1 MRKTLMTIGFAFAAC
16 AAFAWPLHDEVAK
29 AKPIVEELMASKSKL
44 KPAEAA
50 EAAILLA
57 HDAKGE
63 AAKFLLLRRAV
74 ELYAKAGDDDKTAA
88 VFQKLLKEVKGV
100 PPAVQERILLAAGR
114 ALPTGKRAKTETI
127 FKGVRALVW
136 AEKELNA
143 ARMTLKSTKKDAPK
157 AHLRAGNA
165 LAVMGDWTKALDHL
179 LGAKDEIASTADGE
193 LNGSATAEKLADAW
207 WKLAALAENEYV
219 KNAYRLH
226 SVEFYR
232 KALKASLLDGLNKNL
247 AESRIAEVEK
257 DDANDAAAQLAAL
270 NRKEPL
276 YCVIDLS
283 GGPSASSYPVS
294 FVSDV
299 SAVPGGTF
307 NTDEYKTTKL
317 VLRRIEPGKFM
328 MQGKYEVTLTK
339 PYYIGIFEITQKQ
352 HELVVG
358 GRTSQGLGDTCP
370 AGGVSWKWCASVV
383 KKLRSRVKL
392 DVSLPTE
399 AQWEYACRAGTT
411 SGKTEGKGGSSNT
424 AVGLYEPNAWGI
436 YDMHGGVLDWCQD
449 IADQLTGGIDPTG
462 PSSGVGRVSRRGDT
476 RVPHRPD
483 YRGSIY
489 SFRVVLNPQE

>member
-1 MRKTLMTIGFAFAAC
+1 
-16 AAFAWPLHDEVAK
+16 
-29 AKPIVEELMASKSKL
+29 MASKSKL

-114 ALPTGKRAKTETI
+114 ALPMGRRAKTETL

-257 DDANDAAAQLAAL
+257 DNANDAAAQLAAL

-358 GRTSQGLGDTCP
+358 GRTSQVLGDTCP

-392 DVSLPTE
+392 DVSLPVARGDRLLEGVDAVLVGHPTHDLRNWIAKARACADGDE
-399 AQWEYACRAGTT
+399 KLADYYETDARRIITVWAPGLGDYAARVWSGLVANYYLPRLRLARAG
-411 SGKTEGKGGSSNT
+411 KAKEIR
-424 AVGLYEPNAWGI
+424 AWQNKWVEERLPIMPPAPGWTCEKLV
-436 YDMHGGVLDWCQD
+436 DELLAAWDD
-449 IADQLTGGIDPTG
+449 F
-462 PSSGVGRVSRRGDT
+462 SKRK
-476 RVPHRPD
+476 
-483 YRGSIY
+483 
-489 SFRVVLNPQE
+489 

>member
-1 MRKTLMTIGFAFAAC
+1 MRKTQMIIGLAFAAC

-29 AKPIVEELMASKSKL
+29 AKPIVEELMASKSEL

-114 ALPTGKRAKTETI
+114 ALPMGKRAKTETL

-339 PYYIGIFEITQKQ
+339 PYYIGIFEMTQKQ
-352 HELVVG
+352 HELVMG
-358 GRTSQGLGDTCP
+358 GKISKDLDDTCP
-370 AGGVSWKWCASVV
+370 AGYVSWKWCVSVV
-383 KKLRSRVKL
+383 QLLRSRVKH

-411 SGKTEGKGGSSNT
+411 SEKIEGKGGTWNT
-424 AVGLYEPNAWGI
+424 AVGLHEPNAWGL
-436 YDMHGGVLDWCQD
+436 YDMHGGVLDWCLD
-449 IADQLTGGIDPTG
+449 FDGPISGGVDPTG
-462 PSSGVGRVSRRGDT
+462 PSSGVGRVSRCGNAR
-476 RVPHRPD
+476 RPHRPTF
-483 YRGSIY
+483 RGSIY
-489 SFRVVLNPQE
+489 SFRIVMNSQE